1 VDGLKMNFA
10 KRRWRNITITIT
22 TAIAL
27 AVLYQAVDSALYQAT
42 FLTGWLLFVAIL
54 CLTLYRA
61 RKSVTMVPIG
71 SAASW
76 LQFHVYLGVLSVALF
91 ALHIGWRVPDGGIE
105 ISLAV
110 LYILV
115 AASGVIGL
123 ALSRMIPHRLTR
135 RGEEVILERIPIFCA
150 ELRSDAEQ
158 LVLDSVEATKSST
171 IKEFYL
177 ANLHDFFARPR
188 NLSHHLVASNRP
200 LFTLLNEMD
209 NLGRYLNAQ
218 EGKFHDRLRELVCKK
233 DDLDFHYA
241 LQSTLKVWLFVH
253 VPLTYSLLI
262 VAIIH
267 IVLVHAFGGGL

>member
-1 VDGLKMNFA
+1 MNLA
-10 KRRWRNITITIT
+10 RRRWRNITFTMT

-27 AVLYQAVDSALYQAT
+27 FVLHRAVESALYQAT
-42 FLTGWLLFVAIL
+42 FLTGWLLFVAL
-54 CLTLYRA
+54 LSLALYRA

-76 LQFHVYLGVLSVALF
+76 LQFHVYLGVLSVVLF
-91 ALHIGWRVPDGGIE
+91 VLHIGWRVPDGGLE
-105 ISLAV
+105 VSLAV

-123 ALSRMIPHRLTR
+123 ALSRIIPHRLTR
-135 RGEEVILERIPIFCA
+135 RGEEVILERIPIFLA

-158 LVLDSVEATKSST
+158 HVLDSVEATDSST

-177 ANLHDFFARPR
+177 ANLHAYFARPR
-188 NLSHHLVASNRP
+188 NFLHHSVASNRP

-209 NLGRYLNAQ
+209 NLSRYLNA
-218 EGKFHDRLRELVCKK
+218 EEREFHNRLRGLVCKK
-233 DDLDFHYA
+233 DDLDFHHS
-241 LQSTLKVWLFVH
+241 LQTTLKVWLFVH

-262 VAIIH
+262 AAGVH
-267 IVLVHAFGGGL
+267 MVLVHAFGGGL